1 MPEFLILTEILKNLI
16 FLKPAF
22 SLAVSCISIFVV
34 FILIKV
40 PFSQKFYKVE
50 LGKNRSNFT
59 KDLQKIGQN
68 KVGAHKIEKASG
80 MNSINLLTGMIG
92 ENRSRVFCMQQ
103 RVRLEKKD
111 SSKLSPFAKAI

>member
-40 PFSQKFYKVE
+40 PLSQKLYKAE
-50 LGKNRSNFT
+50 LDKNRSNFT
-59 KDLQKIGQN
+59 RDLQKIEQN
-68 KVGAHKIEKASG
+68 KVGTHKIEKARA
-80 MNSINLLTGMIG
+80 LT
-92 ENRSRVFCMQQ
+92 
-103 RVRLEKKD
+103 
-111 SSKLSPFAKAI
+111 SKLLNPQKRRIIPRNVLFFLKD

>member
-40 PFSQKFYKVE
+40 PLSQKLYKVE
-50 LGKNRSNFT
+50 LGKNRYNFT
-59 KDLQKIGQN
+59 KELQKIEQN
-68 KVGAHKIEKASG
+68 KVETHKIEKAPA
-80 MNSINLLTGMIG
+80 LT
-92 ENRSRVFCMQQ
+92 
-103 RVRLEKKD
+103 
-111 SSKLSPFAKAI
+111 SKLLNPQKRTIIPKNIV

>member
-22 SLAVSCISIFVV
+22 SLAISCISIFVV

-50 LGKNRSNFT
+50 LDKNRSNFT
-59 KDLQKIGQN
+59 EDLQKIWKELQKN
-68 KVGAHKIEKASG
+68 YNFNCAHLKIDGGYDGCIK
-80 MNSINLLTGMIG
+80 NYLRDTDCKI
-92 ENRSRVFCMQQ
+92 
-103 RVRLEKKD
+103 
-111 SSKLSPFAKAI
+111 